1 MQIRAF
7 VNSSTT
13 KFYLLSIVI
22 MDNYFEYYYTIMDIL
37 LWIFYIFLFIVCILC
52 IFISSHFP

>member
-37 LWIFYIFLFIVCILC
+37 LWIFHIFLFIVCILC
-52 IFISSHFP
+52 IFLSSHFP